1 METRKNILLEEK
13 ERYKL
18 GYNKEI
24 ILDTKTK
31 EQLDCED
38 VCDVL
43 NQQDRRIKELE
54 EELVYNK
61 DLAKKS
67 VRDVLALRQ
76 ELEKYR

>member
-31 EQLDCED
+31 ED

>member
-31 EQLDCED
+31 ELLDCED
-38 VCDVL
+38 VCVMCL
-43 NQQDRRIKELE
+43 T
-54 EELVYNK
+54 NK
-61 DLAKKS
+61 TGA
-67 VRDVLALRQ
+67 
-76 ELEKYR
+76 